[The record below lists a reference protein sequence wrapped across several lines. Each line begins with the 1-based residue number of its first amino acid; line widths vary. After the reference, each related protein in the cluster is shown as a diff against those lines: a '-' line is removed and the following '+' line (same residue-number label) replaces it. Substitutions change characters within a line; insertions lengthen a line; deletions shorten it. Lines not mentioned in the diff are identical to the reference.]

1 MLRRLHIRDFAIID
15 ELQLELSGGFTVLS
29 GETGAGKSILIDALG
44 LLLGDRADTA
54 MVRAGAERA
63 EIEAEVDLQAL
74 AGVQRW
80 LADNG
85 LDDSDEP
92 GQCLLRRQILAEG
105 RTRAFIN
112 GRSVPVASLRE
123 LGEQL
128 VEIHG
133 QHDHQRLT
141 QAVVQR
147 ELLDDYG
154 GHSDELNDTAT
165 AYQQLKDTR
174 QALEQLAAGGAKP
187 ASELE
192 YLRYAHAELA
202 ALELQD
208 GEIETLDQEQRQ
220 LAHAEQL
227 LSEGGAVQ
235 MALNGDDET
244 AADLLGRLHAKL
256 EKLSEIDPQFTEAVD
271 MLAAAGI
278 QVQEA
283 ADHIRRCLDHI
294 DLDPERLQQVEHR
307 LQALHDMAR
316 KHQVPVSGLQQ
327 RQQELARQIE
337 DCEGLDAKRQT
348 LMKQE
353 QQALSAYGAAAE
365 QLSKARSKAAARL
378 SKAVTESARVLGMPQ
393 AKLEFTLSFD
403 EQKPPRRHGQ
413 DEISLEFTANP
424 GQPPRGLAKVASG
437 GELSR
442 LSLAIQVAAS
452 RARTVPVMIFDEVDS
467 GVGGAI
473 AEIVGAKLR
482 QLSAQAQVL
491 CVTHLAQVAAQGHQ
505 HLQISKHSDK
515 RSTRTLINALDG
527 AARTEELA
535 RMLGG
540 VKLTEQTRAHAQ
552 EMLDSAGA

>member
-1 MLRRLHIRDFAIID
+1 MLRRLQIRDFAIID
-15 ELQLELSGGFTVLS
+15 ELQLELASGFTVLS

-63 EIEAEVDLQAL
+63 EIEAEVDLQGL
-74 AGVQRW
+74 PGVQQW
-80 LADNG
+80 LSENG
-85 LDDSDEP
+85 LDDHDEP
-92 GQCLLRRQILAEG
+92 QQCLLRRQVLAEG

-112 GRSVPVASLRE
+112 GRSVPVANLRD

-141 QAVVQR
+141 QAAVQR
-147 ELLDDYG
+147 ELLDEYG
-154 GHSDELNDTAT
+154 AHSKELAEL
-165 AYQQLKDTR
+165 AAAHLQLREIR
-174 QALEQLAAGGAKP
+174 QALARLAESGAKP

-202 ALELQD
+202 ALDLRD
-208 GEIETLDQEQRQ
+208 GEIEALDQEQRQ

-227 LSEGGAVQ
+227 LSDGGAVQ
-235 MALNGDDET
+235 MALNGDDDT

-256 EKLSEIDPQFTEAVD
+256 EDLSEIDAQFQDAVEL
-271 MLAAAGI
+271 LAAANI

-283 ADHIRRCLDHI
+283 ADHIRRCLDRI
-294 DLDPERLQQVEHR
+294 DLDPARLQQGETR

-316 KHQVPVSGLQQ
+316 KHQLPVSALQQ
-327 RQQELARQIE
+327 RQGELAAQIE
-337 DCEGLDAKRQT
+337 DSEGQDAKRQA
-348 LMKQE
+348 LLQQE
-353 QQALSAYGAAAE
+353 QQALSAYAAAAE
-365 QLSKARSKAAARL
+365 QLSKTRSKAAAKL
-378 SKAVTESARVLGMPQ
+378 SKAVTESARLLGMPQ
-393 AKLEFTLSFD
+393 AKLEFSVSFD
-403 EQKPPRRHGQ
+403 AQKPPRGHGQ
-413 DEISLEFTANP
+413 DEIGLEFTANP
-424 GQPPRGLAKVASG
+424 GQPPRSLAKVASG

-482 QLSAQAQVL
+482 QLSKQAQVL

-505 HLQISKHSDK
+505 HLQISKHSAK
-515 RSTRTLINALDG
+515 NSTRTQISPLAG

-540 VKLTEQTRAHAQ
+540 VKLTDQTRAHAQ
-552 EMLDSAGA
+552 EMLDNAKA